1 MKKTIIALVA
11 LVGLTTTATAQNNVL
26 ESAQKTNNYFMM
38 KYSDPTL
45 PTNVKKVRPSSLW
58 TRAVYY
64 EGLMALNAI
73 DPQQRYIDYAMTWAD
88 FHKWTPRNGVNTLD
102 ADDQCCGQTY
112 VELAALKGGDQ
123 KALLANVIANLDH
136 QMVTPNSKK
145 QTSTPK
151 AKTNVNSLYGWWTW
165 IDAIQM
171 AMPLYM
177 QIANVTGEQKYR
189 DHAMQMYRWTRNEC
203 GGGLFNTKDGLWW
216 RDADY
221 VPPYKE
227 KDGKDCYWSR
237 GNGWVYAAIVRCMN
251 QLSPKSK
258 EYKELKKD
266 FLLMSKGLLSCQHE
280 DGFWH
285 ASLVSDADYP
295 TPEMTG
301 TALFL
306 YGMAWGI
313 QQGLLKAKTYRPA
326 CDKAWQALASCVH
339 NDGFLGWNQGTG
351 KEPSAGQPVTFD
363 SVPDFED
370 YGTGCFLLGA
380 TEYFKLTINN

>member
-171 AMPLYM
+171 AMPVCAQLSKT
-177 QIANVTGEQKYR
+177 TGDRRYIDWAMAQYR
-189 DHAMQMYRWTRNEC
+189 YSRNEE
-203 GGGLFNTKDGLWW
+203 GGGLFDVKKGLWW
-216 RDADY
+216 RDKNF

-227 KDGKDCYWSR
+227 KDGADCCWSR
-237 GNGWVYAAIVRCMN
+237 GNGWVYAALVRVM
-251 QLSPKSK
+251 QELDPKDPY
-258 EYKELKKD
+258 YKELKKD

-380 TEYFKLTINN
+380 SEYYKLTR

>member
-266 FLLMSKGLLSCQHE
+266 FLLMSKGSLSCQHE

-285 ASLVSDADYP
+285 ASVVSDADYP

>member
-1 MKKTIIALVA
+1 MKRILTACLVCCCA
-11 LVGLTTTATAQNNVL
+11 TATALAQPAAVL
-26 ESAQKTNNYFMM
+26 SAARSTNDYFMT
-38 KYSDPTL
+38 KYADPTI

-73 DPQQRYIDYAMTWAD
+73 DPQQRYVDYATRWAD
-88 FHKWTPRNGVNTLD
+88 FHQWTPRNGVQTCD

-123 KALLANVIANLDH
+123 KAKLANVIANLDH
-136 QMVTPNSKK
+136 HMQTPNSKK
-145 QTSTPK
+145 IAN
-151 AKTNVNSLYGWWTW
+151 AKLKGGSEPQLYGWWTW

-177 QIANVTGEQKYR
+177 QVANVTGEQKYR
-189 DHAMQMYRWTRNEC
+189 DHAMRMYRWTRNTC
-203 GGGLFNTKDGLWW
+203 GGGLFNTKEGLWW

-227 KDGKDCYWSR
+227 KDGQNCYWSR
-237 GNGWVYAAIVRCMN
+237 GNGWVYAALVRCMN
-251 QLSPKSK
+251 NLSPKSK

-266 FLLMSKGLLSCQHE
+266 FLLMSKGLLSCQHA

-285 ASLVSDADYP
+285 ASLVSDAVYP
-295 TPEMTG
+295 DPEMTG

-313 QQGLLKAKTYRPA
+313 QQGILKDKDYRPA
-326 CDKAWQALASCVH
+326 CDKAWKALESCLH
-339 NDGFLGWNQGTG
+339 KDGFLGWNQGTG
-351 KEPSAGQPVTFD
+351 KDPSAGQPVTFT
-363 SVPDFED
+363 SMPDFED
-370 YGTGCFLLGA
+370 YGTGCYLLGLS
-380 TEYFKLTINN
+380 EYYKLLKP

>member
-1 MKKTIIALVA
+1 MKKSIIALVA

-73 DPQQRYIDYAMTWAD
+73 DPQQRYIDYATTWAD

-123 KALLANVIANLDH
+123 KAILANVIANLDH

-221 VPPYKE
+221 VPPY
-227 KDGKDCYWSR
+227 R
-237 GNGWVYAAIVRCMN
+237 
-251 QLSPKSK
+251 
-258 EYKELKKD
+258 
-266 FLLMSKGLLSCQHE
+266 
-280 DGFWH
+280 
-285 ASLVSDADYP
+285 
-295 TPEMTG
+295 
-301 TALFL
+301 
-306 YGMAWGI
+306 
-313 QQGLLKAKTYRPA
+313 
-326 CDKAWQALASCVH
+326 
-339 NDGFLGWNQGTG
+339 
-351 KEPSAGQPVTFD
+351 
-363 SVPDFED
+363 
-370 YGTGCFLLGA
+370 
-380 TEYFKLTINN
+380 

>member
-237 GNGWVYAAIVRCMN
+237 GNGCVYAAIVRCMN

-380 TEYFKLTINN
+380 SEYYKLTR